1 MVVQHFSADQSFSR
15 NRQCSASAFSVVYN
29 IKQYCYLPFH
39 LHIYV
44 YTIVSPIAKKERTL
58 LLSLCSILLY
68 IPTCIHDWAALFFLF
83 LRYWQ
88 FCVSFVCLAAA
99 GGDKRDTSAWNQSR
113 NKHKRVCF
121 ESGKTASAAV
131 GVGGWDSPGIAGRC
145 EICYGRYVLCLE
157 INAEF
162 MWGRSETKPGQFVFF
177 FLFRVTLFFIFF
189 FLYNLKSAAI
199 FYVLVS
205 FKTFVT
211 TYLSSK

>member
-1 MVVQHFSADQSFSR
+1 MLSRWWAIEKKEPAPLAMVVQHFSADQSFSR

-88 FCVSFVCLAAA
+88 FVLVLYVLQLQEGTNGIQVRGTSRETNTKEFVMKAVKPHQRRLELA
-99 GGDKRDTSAWNQSR
+99 GGT
-113 NKHKRVCF
+113 HL
-121 ESGKTASAAV
+121 ESQ
-131 GVGGWDSPGIAGRC
+131 GVA
-145 EICYGRYVLCLE
+145 
-157 INAEF
+157 
-162 MWGRSETKPGQFVFF
+162 K
-177 FLFRVTLFFIFF
+177 
-189 FLYNLKSAAI
+189 
-199 FYVLVS
+199 
-205 FKTFVT
+205 FVT
-211 TYLSSK
+211 VVMSCV